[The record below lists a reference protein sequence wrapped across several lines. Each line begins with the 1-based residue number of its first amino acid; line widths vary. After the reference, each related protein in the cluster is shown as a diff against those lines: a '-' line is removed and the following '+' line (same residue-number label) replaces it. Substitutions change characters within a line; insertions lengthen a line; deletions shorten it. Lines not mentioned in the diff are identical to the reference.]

1 MAQNRNNHRNGSGED
16 CCSFCGTRR
25 GDVELMFD
33 GVGGANICNKCIEN
47 GYRMIV
53 ENDLIPGRRKS
64 APVEPLKKEEL
75 LKPAQIKEFLDQYVI
90 GQDAAKRYL
99 SVAVYNHYK
108 RLLCAP
114 GADDVEIDKSNI
126 VLVGPTGTGKTL
138 MARTIAKLLKVPF
151 TIVDATVLTEA
162 GYVGEDVEGILSRLL
177 QVADYNVEQAE
188 RGIVFID
195 EIDKIARKG
204 DNPSITRDVSGEGV
218 QQALLK
224 ILEGTVVNVPPQG
237 GRKHPDQKFIQ
248 VNTRNILFICGGA
261 FDGIEKKIAQRLNTR
276 ALGYGRL
283 TADPIDRSNLMQY
296 VTPQDLKSFGLIPE
310 LVGRLPVLTYMRPL
324 GREALR
330 SILTEP
336 RNAIVK
342 QYIRLFDMDD
352 VTLTFDDEA
361 LDYIVDKAV
370 EFKLGARGLRSI
382 CEAVMMDT
390 MFEIPSSGT
399 RKFTV
404 TLPYAKEKLEKSNA
418 PLLKKVG

>member
-1 MAQNRNNHRNGSGED
+1 MEKKDTKRPADH
-16 CCSFCGTRR
+16 CSFCGLSRYE
-25 GDVELMFD
+25 VAMLFD
-33 GVGGANICNKCIEN
+33 GDNGARICDQCIERGHALLAEN
-47 GYRMIV
+47 PKKTVRKAPSIRM
-53 ENDLIPGRRKS
+53 
-64 APVEPLKKEEL
+64 EEL
-75 LKPAQIKEFLDQYVI
+75 LKPIQIKQFLDQYVI
-90 GQDAAKRYL
+90 GQESAKRHI

-108 RLLCAP
+108 RLLHEESN
-114 GADDVEIDKSNI
+114 DMQIEIDKSNI
-126 VLVGPTGTGKTL
+126 MMVGQTGTGKTL
-138 MARTIAKLLKVPF
+138 LARTIAKLLKVPF

-162 GYVGEDVEGILSRLL
+162 GYVGEDVESILTRLL
-177 QVADYNVEQAE
+177 QVADYDVALAE

-248 VNTRNILFICGGA
+248 VDTRNILFICGGA

-276 ALGYGRL
+276 AMGYGRL
-283 TADPIDRSNLMQY
+283 NADPIDRSNLMQY

-310 LVGRLPVLTYMRPL
+310 LVGRLPVLTYMQPL
-324 GREALR
+324 ERAALR

-336 RNAIVK
+336 KNAIVK
-342 QYIRLFDMDD
+342 QYKRLFELDG
-352 VTLTFDDEA
+352 VKLAFDDDA

-382 CEAVMMDT
+382 CEAIMMDT
-390 MFEIPSSGT
+390 MFDIPST
-399 RKFTV
+399 DARKFTV
-404 TLPYAKEKLEKSNA
+404 TLPYAKKKIEKANILE
-418 PLLKKVG
+418 LKQVG